1 MERNCFKSVE
11 RISTTAVV
19 DTHHHPGIHADIS
32 TIITLA
38 SPSPLRLSPHRHF
51 RAEISSV
58 APSPLLLRHRHRC
71 MPRGHSVLRS
81 VKSNFATVTTCLRAA
96 VYSITTV
103 PTRAVKAKPTRVL
116 RLSLPISVSPS
127 TAAPASPCDHTRGQ
141 PYHCP
146 RRRLLYST
154 LGITTAP
161 KRAVNLTAVNNCLR
175 AAVYSTLAFASPV
188 LSRCKSLTRHPYAGS
203 RHF

>member
-19 DTHHHPGIHADIS
+19 DTHHHSGIHADIS

-51 RAEISSV
+51 FCATVIAVCRAVIPSFAVSNLTLRLSPP
-58 APSPLLLRHRHRC
+58 ASAPLFTPSPLCPHARSKPSLLGYYDCH
-71 MPRGHSVLRS
+71 
-81 VKSNFATVTTCLRAA
+81 
-96 VYSITTV
+96 
-103 PTRAVKAKPTRVL
+103 
-116 RLSLPISVSPS
+116 
-127 TAAPASPCDHTRGQ
+127 
-141 PYHCP
+141 
-146 RRRLLYST
+146 ST

-161 KRAVNLTAVNNCLR
+161 TRAVNLTAVNNCLR
-175 AAVYSTLAFASPV
+175 AAVYSTLPLASP
-188 LSRCKSLTRHPYAGS
+188 LRPLCKSLTRHPYAGS